1 MTVSTSMIQRVKQ
14 MTGESSSGTYD
25 ATIATVIAEYPLVDS
40 LGNAPI
46 ELDWTATYCLNSAAA
61 DIWEIKAAAVA
72 QDYDFT
78 ADGASYKRSQVY
90 EQYMKQARRFR
101 ARRAPK
107 TFKAVMWP
115 KMVAEDTPWIGN
127 VAEDDD

>member
-1 MTVSTSMIQRVKQ
+1 MTVSTAMINRVKQ
-14 MTGESSSGTYD
+14 MTGESSSSTYD
-25 ATIATVIAEYPLVDS
+25 ATIAYVIADYPLVDS
-40 LGNAPI
+40 LGNEPSEI
-46 ELDWTATYCLNSAAA
+46 DWTATYCLNSAAA

-72 QDYDFT
+72 QDYDFS
-78 ADGASYKRSQVY
+78 ADGASYKRSQVVD
-90 EQYMKQARRFR
+90 QYMKQAKRYR

-107 TFKAVMWP
+107 TVKAVMWP